1 MVSAWFETASWAVTD
16 VRNDDFWSHCR
27 SRRSCSSFVEREIP
41 PRERAPL
48 GEASFSFEG
57 SLVFNILQG
66 FNGFVGFDIFELR
79 RPPWPQPRRGRG
91 PVGARGPS
99 YPETDGLLALTAAI
113 GAQSRRERMT
123 DG

>member
-48 GEASFSFEG
+48 GGPSFSFEG

-66 FNGFVGFDIFELR
+66 FNGFVGFDIFER
-79 RPPWPQPRRGRG
+79 SRPPWG
-91 PVGARGPS
+91 PA
-99 YPETDGLLALTAAI
+99 
-113 GAQSRRERMT
+113 ERLVFLYR
-123 DG
+123 DK